1 MDAEILELA
10 MRPEGVSLDELAEL
24 FGPDAFDIIDMMEAE
39 DKVFL
44 DDREGIV
51 YATGSS
57 PSPNAQTIM
66 SDYVNENRRSTMKLT
81 KNQLRRII
89 RETMDESEIYPRPQ
103 HPMIAN
109 AGKEMD
115 SARIESIADEL
126 MIYMDLQDEPELV
139 REVAEAIL
147 NRLKDD
153 GLC

>member
-10 MRPEGVSLDELAEL
+10 MRSQGVSLDELMDL

-66 SDYVNENRRSTMKLT
+66 SDYVNENRRSTMRLSKT
-81 KNQLRRII
+81 QLRRII

-109 AGKEMD
+109 AGAEMHSQRID
-115 SARIESIADEL
+115 SIMDEL
-126 MIYMDLQDEPELV
+126 MMVMDLQDEPELV
-139 REVAEAIL
+139 EQVAEAIL
-147 NRLKDD
+147 ARLKDD
-153 GLC
+153 GLI

>member
-44 DDREGIV
+44 DDREGVV

-57 PSPNAQTIM
+57 PSPNAMSVM